1 MKKELAFDIVQEYLD
16 IRRLIENEETPSAVL
31 QFDLIEEFEHCW
43 IIPFKMDG
51 VDESDLLLGGYNGPF
66 LVDKE
71 NGEIY
76 QIGNSIQ
83 NWIKQFELKKFG
95 SGSRWKWNKLN
106 NYFLEVEFKKWPKRT
121 LFTKTVE
128 VPYNEVNDF
137 IKEELSK
144 YENWSRDGYKLFIKQ
159 IKCTE
164 FNSTFL
170 IGYPEK
176 EMSNDMLLPMDFEEV
191 LSLSLECDLNKYR
204 QFTDALPNVKEW
216 LLLNKAYKGTSQFWL
231 ESEWSDDEQLKFRMF
246 LKIVEK

>member
-1 MKKELAFDIVQEYLD
+1 MEKEFAFDIVQEYLNT
-16 IRRLIENEETPSAVL
+16 RRLIESARAYVYRLQYDLMEGYEYCWYIPYKIDVL
-31 QFDLIEEFEHCW
+31 
-43 IIPFKMDG
+43 DG
-51 VDESDLLLGGYNGPF
+51 SEMHFAGGGPY

-71 NGEIY
+71 NGKIY
-76 QIGNSIQ
+76 STGSAPVD
-83 NWIKQFELKKFG
+83 WIKEFELMKFG
-95 SGSRWKWNKLN
+95 SGSRWNWIELKNH
-106 NYFLEVEFKKWPKRT
+106 FLEVEFKKWPKRT

-144 YENWSRDGYKLFIKQ
+144 YENWSRIGYKVYIKQ

-164 FNSTFL
+164 FQSTFL

-191 LSLSLECDLNKYR
+191 LSLSLGCDFNKYR

-216 LLLNKAYKGTSQFWL
+216 LLLNKAYKSTSQFWL
-231 ESEWSDDEQLKFRMF
+231 ESEWSDDEQLKFRIV